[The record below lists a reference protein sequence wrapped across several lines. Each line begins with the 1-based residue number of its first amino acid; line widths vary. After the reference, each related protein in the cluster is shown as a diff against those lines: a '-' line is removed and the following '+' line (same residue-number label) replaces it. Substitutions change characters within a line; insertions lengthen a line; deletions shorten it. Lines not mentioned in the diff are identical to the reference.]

1 MDLNALRNLDR
12 IIHEKGRLAIMSVLA
27 PADSLTFRELK
38 ELLDMTDGNLSV
50 HMRTLEEAKYVRVTK
65 DFVDRKPRS
74 TYALTPEGRAAFAQY
89 IEALEA
95 IIAGSRAP
103 APAAPPTRAPAGPS
117 RPRRPSPATD

>member
-1 MDLNALRNLDR
+1 VDISAFQKLDR

-27 PADSLTFRELK
+27 PAESLTFRELK

-50 HMRTLEEAKYVRVTK
+50 HMRTLEEAAYVRVTK

-95 IIAGSRAP
+95 IIASSRATQP
-103 APAAPPTRAPAGPS
+103 APAKRAAAS
-117 RPRRPSPATD
+117 RPRHPTPATD